1 MSRIL
6 FLSRWFPDPPDNGS
20 KLRIFNLLR
29 GLANRHDVTLLSFS
43 QDPAPPSSD
52 TLLSSLCTRIEVIP
66 WKPYDPAS
74 LRARLGFL
82 SLRPR
87 FVVDTYSSQM
97 QAAIARALSSQSFD
111 AVIASQ
117 MDMALYSPWF
127 ENVPAL
133 FEEVELA
140 TLYEQYSQAPSLA
153 RRLRY
158 GLTWAKHRRFLRRRL
173 QDFKACTVVSQHE
186 CRLLQRVAPHFSAIS
201 IIPNCIDVAACAA
214 VQAVRQENRLI
225 FSGSLTYDA
234 NYEAMTWFLERV
246 FPLIKEQIPHVDLL
260 ITGDHGHRPL
270 PNARDVT
277 LTGFVDDVKPL
288 VAGASV
294 SLAPIL
300 TGGGTRLKILEAMA
314 LGTPVVATEK
324 GAEGLD
330 VRHGEHLL
338 VAGDAREFARAVV
351 HLLQNPQERQRLA
364 EDAFCLVREHY
375 NWPNVMPQ
383 FLDLVDFVIDHDQR
397 AIRNAVPGFQA
408 KRTA

>member
-6 FLSRWFPDPPDNGS
+6 FLSRWFPDPPNNGS

-29 GLANRHDVTLLSFS
+29 GLADRHDVMLLSFG
-43 QDPAPPSSD
+43 QDPVPPSPD
-52 TLLSSLCTRIEVIP
+52 TLLSSLCTHIEVIP
-66 WKPYDPAS
+66 WKPYDPTS
-74 LRARLGFL
+74 LRARIGFL

-97 QAAIARALSSQSFD
+97 HAAIKRALSSQSFD
-111 AVIASQ
+111 AIIASQ
-117 MDMALYSPWF
+117 VDMTLYSPTF
-127 ENVPAL
+127 GNVPAL

-158 GLTWAKHRRFLRRRL
+158 GLTWAKHRRFLRFRL
-173 QDFKACTVVSQHE
+173 NDFTACTVVSEQE
-186 CRLLQRVAPHFSAIS
+186 RRLLQRVAPHFSAVS

-214 VQAVRQENRLI
+214 VQAVPQENRLI
-225 FSGSLTYDA
+225 FSGSLTYEA

-288 VAGASV
+288 VASASV

-314 LGTPVVATEK
+314 LRTPVVATAK

-330 VRHGEHLL
+330 IQHDEHFLL
-338 VAGDAREFARAVV
+338 ADDPGQFARAVV
-351 HLLQNPQERQRLA
+351 HLIRNPADRQRLS
-364 EDAFCLVREHY
+364 ENAFDLVHSRY
-375 NWPNVMPQ
+375 NWSSILPR
-383 FLDLVDFVIDHDQR
+383 FLDLVESVMQHDQR
-397 AIRNAVPGFQA
+397 LFQNVA
-408 KRTA
+408 PSY